1 MGTDETIGNFNTI
14 WWYLKNI
21 GNFSV
26 HVIYLKLLS
35 FILKLLNPYLLE
47 LETRIF
53 MDELL
58 GCPGSALK

>member
-1 MGTDETIGNFNTI
+1 MRQLEILTLFGDIK
-14 WWYLKNI
+14 KNI